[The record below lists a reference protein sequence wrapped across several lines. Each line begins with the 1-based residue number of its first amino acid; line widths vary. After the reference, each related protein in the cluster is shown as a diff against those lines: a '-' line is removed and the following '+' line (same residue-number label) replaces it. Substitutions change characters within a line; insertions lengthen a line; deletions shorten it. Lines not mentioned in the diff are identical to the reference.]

1 MNRFLIAL
9 LLCLFT
15 VPILAKNTI
24 LIVGDSISAG
34 YGIAPQKGW
43 VMLLHQRLQE
53 NKYDYP
59 VINSSISGDTTSDG
73 LSRLPSLIQQY
84 HPTVTIMELGGNDG
98 LRGLQLDIIKQ
109 NLDRMIHLAKDAHS
123 KVLLLG
129 VRLPPNY
136 GPQYTGAFQQI
147 YVNLAKKENISV
159 VPLFLTNVDDHMNLM
174 QADGIHPKE
183 EAQIILLNNVWPT
196 LEKMLVK

>member
-1 MNRFLIAL
+1 
-9 LLCLFT
+9 
-15 VPILAKNTI
+15 
-24 LIVGDSISAG
+24 
-34 YGIAPQKGW
+34 
-43 VMLLHQRLQE
+43 MLLHQRLQE